1 MSRIPW
7 ITLVIAAIAA
17 LNPVGLAFL
26 RNAFWSGEQLSRNI
40 AQPIVFA
47 GIGILFALA
56 ALEMIIKYWLRG

>member
-26 RNAFWSGEQLSRNI
+26 RNAFWSAEQLSRNI

-47 GIGILFALA
+47 GIGILIALA
-56 ALEMIIKYWLRG
+56 ALEMLIKYWLRG